1 MLIKS
6 FAERQSRTAEKRD
19 KLLRFLRDE
28 TWSSLANLSDLLG
41 MSISPTFKTLQQL
54 TRDDFLVEH
63 KIPEL
68 RLGLWGITPKGL
80 AFAWDESEAMAFRPY
95 FEPGKLSVTSIRHN
109 LDIQRARLIAE
120 RAGWTGWIPG
130 TRLPPGLKKRPDAVA
145 SNTAGEKIAVEVERS
160 VKTQKRYESIFSIY
174 LQLIRQG
181 HYQSVHYV
189 CPDAA
194 LAPRLQRLFGLVQ
207 AVPVAGD
214 RVPISER
221 HRARFPV
228 FALDNWPPISN

>member
-1 MLIKS
+1 
-6 FAERQSRTAEKRD
+6 
-19 KLLRFLRDE
+19 
-28 TWSSLANLSDLLG
+28 

-120 RAGWTGWIPG
+120 TCGMDWM
-130 TRLPPGLKKRPDAVA
+130 D
-145 SNTAGEKIAVEVERS
+145 S
-160 VKTQKRYESIFSIY
+160 
-174 LQLIRQG
+174 
-181 HYQSVHYV
+181 
-189 CPDAA
+189 
-194 LAPRLQRLFGLVQ
+194 
-207 AVPVAGD
+207 
-214 RVPISER
+214 R
-221 HRARFPV
+221 HTITTPA
-228 FALDNWPPISN
+228 